1 MTVDYKRVLLKENP
15 FPFHAVSNGTTW
27 KRNVTRPEKEN
38 NLFTQERLRLL
49 EDQQSFTY
57 QSEYCSK
64 SGTNIYIYIYA
75 FSRRF
80 YPKRLTL
87 HSSDSFYILSALAFP
102 GNRTHDLGVAN
113 AMLYQLSYRKAVKR
127 WTFKKDGTATIS
139 QRRPGRPRKLTPRQ
153 ERLLMRRVEKNRH
166 ASSLQLSKEVESQTG
181 VTISRDTIRHSL
193 QRNGMHGCRPRK
205 KPLLKPRHKK
215 ARLEF
220 ARAHADKDEDYW
232 HSILWSD
239 ETKIHVF
246 GTDGFKTVRRR
257 KGEEY
262 KEKCMVPTVKHGGV
276 LMWGCMSAAGVG
288 ELHFI
293 DGIMNSQ
300 MYCSILKEKMLPSP
314 RALGRRALFQHDNDP
329 KHTSKAT
336 VGFLK
341 KNRMKVIQWPSMS
354 PDLNPIEHLWGI
366 LKRQVEH
373 HSPSSIQSLK
383 EVILEEWKKI
393 DLAKCRQLVHS
404 MPRRLGAV
412 IKNHGGHTKY

>member
-1 MTVDYKRVLLKENP
+1 M
-15 FPFHAVSNGTTW
+15 
-27 KRNVTRPEKEN
+27 
-38 NLFTQERLRLL
+38 
-49 EDQQSFTY
+49 
-57 QSEYCSK
+57 
-64 SGTNIYIYIYA
+64 
-75 FSRRF
+75 
-80 YPKRLTL
+80 
-87 HSSDSFYILSALAFP
+87 LSAMAP
-102 GNRTHDLGVAN
+102 HGREMSQDL
-113 AMLYQLSYRKAVKR
+113 RKKIIYLHKKGEGYKKIGKALLISQNTAAKVVQ
-127 WTFKKDGTATIS
+127 TFKKDGIATIS
-139 QRRPGRPRKLTPRQ
+139 QRRPGRPQKLTPRQ
-153 ERLLMRRVEKNRH
+153 ERLLMRRVEENRH

-181 VTISRDTIRHSL
+181 VTISHDTIRCPL

-215 ARLEF
+215 SPPRVCQGPCWQRWRLLGLYTLEWWDQ
-220 ARAHADKDEDYW
+220 DKCFW
-232 HSILWSD
+232 NWWLQNCMASQS
-239 ETKIHVF
+239 
-246 GTDGFKTVRRR
+246 
-257 KGEEY
+257 EEY
-262 KEKCMVPTVKHGGV
+262 KEKCMVPTVKHGGGSV

-293 DGIMNSQ
+293 DGIVNSQ
-300 MYCSILKEKMLPSP
+300 MYCSILKEKMLPSL

-341 KNRMKVIQWPSMS
+341 KNRVKVIQWPSMS

-373 HSPSSIQSLK
+373 HSPSSIRSLK

-393 DLAKCRQLVHS
+393 DLAKCCQLVHS

>member
-1 MTVDYKRVLLKENP
+1 M
-15 FPFHAVSNGTTW
+15 
-27 KRNVTRPEKEN
+27 
-38 NLFTQERLRLL
+38 
-49 EDQQSFTY
+49 
-57 QSEYCSK
+57 
-64 SGTNIYIYIYA
+64 
-75 FSRRF
+75 
-80 YPKRLTL
+80 
-87 HSSDSFYILSALAFP
+87 LSAMAP
-102 GNRTHDLGVAN
+102 HGREMSQDLRKKIIYLHKKGEGYKKISKALLISQNTVAKVV
-113 AMLYQLSYRKAVKR
+113 Q
-127 WTFKKDGTATIS
+127 TFNKDGTATIS

-153 ERLLMRRVEKNRH
+153 ERLLMRRVEENRH
-166 ASSLQLSKEVESQTG
+166 ASSLQLSLLNVSKEVESQTG
-181 VTISRDTIRHSL
+181 VTISRDTIWRTL
-193 QRNGMHGCRPRK
+193 QRNGMHGCHPRK

-232 HSILWSD
+232 DSILWSD
-239 ETKIHVF
+239 ETKINVF
-246 GTDGFKTVRRR
+246 GTDGFKTVWHR

-262 KEKCMVPTVKHGGV
+262 KEKCMVPTVKHGGGSV

-300 MYCSILKEKMLPSP
+300 MYCSILKEKMLPSLC
-314 RALGRRALFQHDNDP
+314 ALGRRALFQHDNDP

-336 VGFLK
+336 VRFLK
-341 KNRMKVIQWPSMS
+341 KNRVKVIQWPSMS

-383 EVILEEWKKI
+383 EVILGEWKKI

>member
-1 MTVDYKRVLLKENP
+1 MSQDLRKKIISLHKNGEGYKKISKALLISQNTVAKV
-15 FPFHAVSNGTTW
+15 V
-27 KRNVTRPEKEN
+27 
-38 NLFTQERLRLL
+38 Q
-49 EDQQSFTY
+49 
-57 QSEYCSK
+57 
-64 SGTNIYIYIYA
+64 
-75 FSRRF
+75 
-80 YPKRLTL
+80 
-87 HSSDSFYILSALAFP
+87 
-102 GNRTHDLGVAN
+102 
-113 AMLYQLSYRKAVKR
+113 
-127 WTFKKDGTATIS
+127 TFKKDGTATIS

-153 ERLLMRRVEKNRH
+153 ERLLMRRVEENRH
-166 ASSLQLSKEVESQTG
+166 ASSLQISKEVESQTG
-181 VTISRDTIRHSL
+181 VTISRDTIRRTL

-215 ARLEF
+215 ARLE
-220 ARAHADKDEDYW
+220 K
-232 HSILWSD
+232 
-239 ETKIHVF
+239 
-246 GTDGFKTVRRR
+246 
-257 KGEEY
+257 
-262 KEKCMVPTVKHGGV
+262 KCMEPTVKHGGGSV

-300 MYCSILKEKMLPSP
+300 MSCSILKEKVLPSL
-314 RALGRRALFQHDNDP
+314 RALGHRALFQHDNDP

-341 KNRMKVIQWPSMS
+341 KNRVKVIQWPSMS

-383 EVILEEWKKI
+383 EVILESWKKI

>member
-1 MTVDYKRVLLKENP
+1 MTVDYKRVLLKENL
-15 FPFHAVSNGTTW
+15 FPFHAVRNGTTW
-27 KRNVTRPEKEN
+27 KRNVTRAEKKNIFLHKKGEGYKKISN
-38 NLFTQERLRLL
+38 ALL
-49 EDQQSFTY
+49 ISQNT
-57 QSEYCSK
+57 
-64 SGTNIYIYIYA
+64 
-75 FSRRF
+75 
-80 YPKRLTL
+80 
-87 HSSDSFYILSALAFP
+87 
-102 GNRTHDLGVAN
+102 VAKVV
-113 AMLYQLSYRKAVKR
+113 Q
-127 WTFKKDGTATIS
+127 TCKKDGTATIS
-139 QRRPGRPRKLTPRQ
+139 QRRPGRPRKLIPRQ
-153 ERLLMRRVEKNRH
+153 ERLLMRRVEENWH
-166 ASSLQLSKEVESQTG
+166 ADSLQLSKEVESQTG
-181 VTISRDTIRHSL
+181 VTISRDTIRRTL

-220 ARAHADKDEDYW
+220 ARAHADKDQDYW
-232 HSILWSD
+232 DSILWSD
-239 ETKIHVF
+239 ETKINVF
-246 GTDGFKTVRRR
+246 GTDGFKTVWRR

-262 KEKCMVPTVKHGGV
+262 KEKCMVPTVKHGGGSV
-276 LMWGCMSAAGVG
+276 LMWSCMSAAGVG

-300 MYCSILKEKMLPSP
+300 MYCSILKEKMLPSL

-341 KNRMKVIQWPSMS
+341 KNRVKVIQWPSMS

-383 EVILEEWKKI
+383 EVILEKWKKI